1 MTFIHLIVYRGNGA
15 QVVFPE
21 IHELQESRHRD
32 SVKPCPPQ
40 MTSVPSDRTDRLCCT
55 LKGISGMEQDAVK
68 EGNIST
74 LALLFSSRPPTTS
87 CPDADNQNFNKLS
100 LTWSYICLKGK
111 ELKDEVI
118 EGVFKWSVSI
128 LVPKG
133 KINCSGS
140 NNILSISLQMKALN
154 NQKLNH
160 LSMAP
165 LMEL

>member
-15 QVVFPE
+15 QVVFPD
-21 IHELQESRHRD
+21 IHEMQESRHKD
-32 SVKPCPPQ
+32 SVKSFPPQ
-40 MTSVPSDRTDRLCCT
+40 MTSVPSDRTERLCCT
-55 LKGISGMEQDAVK
+55 LKRISGMEQDAVK

-87 CPDADNQNFNKLS
+87 CPDADNQNFNNCHWLGATSASRENK
-100 LTWSYICLKGK
+100 
-111 ELKDEVI
+111 LKDEVI

-140 NNILSISLQMKALN
+140 KNILSISSQMKALN
-154 NQKLNH
+154 NQNLNN